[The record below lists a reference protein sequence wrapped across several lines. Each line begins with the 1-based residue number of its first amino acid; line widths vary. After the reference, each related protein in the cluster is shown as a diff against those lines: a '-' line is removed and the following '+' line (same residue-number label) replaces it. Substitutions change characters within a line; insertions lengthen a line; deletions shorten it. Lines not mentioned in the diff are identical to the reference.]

1 MTDERKSERRK
12 MAEDKLYEDE
22 LTYELR
28 VSNQAKVID
37 NAGREVSQRAQ
48 ELIERI
54 KEEDYRNAEERK
66 ELFLKSIEK
75 LEQATREQAQMREK
89 HIENIE
95 WTVLLGIDNWVE
107 MNQPQ
112 ELSTEFFDNPEIH
125 NVKLLY
131 ELEETS
137 SKEIVDLLA
146 EQINSPDKFYIGT
159 VNGRRELVFRAP
171 VFDHDEYYVSSQATE
186 DYIGGKKS
194 LKELA
199 AGIYDI
205 PDLVS
210 LTVDEEHINVGE
222 PLQESAITKKVNELA
237 TSKGN
242 SLEGQFIN
250 SDETIP
256 YTENVVNRE
265 GINDMNM
272 EVGNLVKVDNR
283 DYRIITRKKN
293 TEYGVMYSYDRYWD
307 EAFQS
312 FAMSSEWSADMNRVK
327 FEKVGT
333 VSIDENNSNI
343 ITLNREEE
351 QKFRD
356 AVYDFFKYG
365 NVGEILVRTT
375 PNSLVAV
382 GADGNLQLGIL
393 PKTLLKCHKSAE
405 DKHHGH
411 DLDVETLQDILKE
424 IRNPVMI
431 IKGSVVDSYVL
442 VSELRDKSNDTVI
455 ISVQFDKEYKHNLI
469 NNISSI
475 YGKQNFKDYL
485 TRQIEGNNLVA
496 CNTKKANEMAQS
508 LGLQLPPEE
517 TFISF
522 NDTITYSFDSVKKQ
536 NNDMIEQYKEKKQE
550 RTQVAI
556 ESTIDFEDPEI
567 GFVSAATEN
576 MPAGTKYRLVT
587 FGEKGHIVP
596 YQESGH
602 IYMDRAEAQDYI
614 EKHQD
619 ILEAVDFDEMVYQ
632 AGRKISEYEARQH
645 DIIDKGMHSFEFED
659 GYLYFSIDINDYSY
673 DGLYRIYDP
682 DNGKSR
688 EIVNIYDGY
697 REPVIEENMEYIERK
712 LGIYVNEHPLIGENG
727 EEIPREKASIYC
739 EWSEHDAFEGGRVYS
754 VSEFDQLMKVAD
766 NEWRELREKEREQYG
781 DEAFEILREQGMPQ
795 HQGYAKVKFTVYVP
809 GMETLTLRQ
818 DVGDGFGG
826 VINYI
831 NITSHAHYVEPLVA
845 AMQQELKNQLYDEFK
860 SEVKAGS
867 LEKSTIIP
875 RIREHLKNDFGVAS
889 NEDFNRLYRGDMPYY
904 TIKVTG
910 SEEAIPVY
918 SIEQRDGLYYRFM
931 DIPMPDQPLEEVLDD
946 NTILLNKDTIRS
958 YYEPFSSEDIVTIS
972 CNKEELVLTPSEQQ
986 ETLEYAV
993 ESFNEEQLK
1002 DLAERIFNKSYLTL
1016 DLPEDQEY
1024 AYMNTSEQVIDE
1036 IYNDLSTG
1044 RVGRHLEGVKDTINQ
1059 YRAIL
1064 ENLSSEDK
1072 ASRDIYVKEI
1082 TETEKVLDDLVKL
1095 SEQLEIPDISISNYE
1110 SSKPGQIEFDVNI
1123 GEEEIHKG
1131 QATFEEDGT
1140 VNWIFVDPV
1149 PVHDD
1154 KEGKIQWNPV
1164 KDLKIDWDKVIGKVK
1179 ELLQDL
1185 WKKSKEFMGS
1195 WESTAGNSDYSH
1207 NVQPETFAQSGN
1219 FNQTQR
1225 MSGQNVNEDK
1235 SFAEHAEEV
1244 NDLSAAATNI
1254 PEATGTE
1261 ENLSE
1266 EIMQDASAWYLDF
1279 SEMEVTDGY
1288 FYFTIETPDSK
1299 LLTGTY
1305 EIEKNKIEEIEQSFR
1320 YPEIKKHWKEIR
1332 NQCQRH
1338 ANAQAEYIV
1347 KNNLHRYAG
1356 EEKMSGSLY
1365 LGAVPNLLMICG
1377 ASKHFQFEFSQ
1388 DRIRECLEQ
1397 GITEEQ
1403 LLNALNDVKN
1413 PVMVLQGEKE
1423 NSFIIVTN
1431 YFDDQ
1436 GFPIMVS
1443 VEERQAQEDYES
1455 GIEVSGVYGQREFAA
1470 YVNHQIANRKVLAV
1484 DYNKADALYQSIGEK
1499 PAIFEQV
1506 ISFDESVAYNID
1518 SVKIPPTEKQ
1528 RTFARQIAETMDIEV
1543 PKEFSKEAYTSFIG
1557 ENVEEFKKVPSH
1569 KEKGEILQDEM
1580 EQGEKQTYFP
1590 EPVKMDLDEY
1600 LGTKGLRSPVSD
1612 YMLDKLK
1619 LPHGETHR
1627 QEQQRLKEAD
1637 RVEKEYQDR
1646 RNEAIEEYNAKVK
1659 AGEIIPKT
1667 ETERSL
1673 DRAKGHPDLE
1683 STQAARRM
1691 LLKRGIMTEKELAE
1705 SVKEWDANVTQL
1717 DKTKSQELFMFQGLQ
1732 LPEAFN
1738 SLDFDKSLHQ
1748 SNSIV
1753 KNNFAL
1759 NGQKQIHGEAA
1770 VTAEDIYGKFADA
1783 HKQFIKNAK
1792 VNRIPVVINA
1802 FGGPGSGKSVS
1813 CMDIC
1818 QQLKKLGYNAE
1829 YVQEYAKELVYDKN
1843 WDMLDGTPEHQF
1855 EVLKEQLNRVDRLYG
1870 SVDFIVTDSPVLLNG
1885 VYNKSLTPEYDNMVT
1900 SLYKDFENF
1909 SYFVERDASSYQQEG
1924 RIQNLEE
1931 SQKIDQEIK
1940 QLLKDKEVYFGT
1952 YNHDT
1957 IDKVVSNSIISFN
1970 RINHIEESASK
1981 KQIAYA
1987 EKIAKSLGIELPEE
2001 KTKAA
2006 YKTFISE
2013 NQEEFLKNNAPLR
2026 EQDASGSSYQDYL
2039 DMVAKNGSTLKDV
2052 PQEHYTDELL
2062 MAAVSNWGAAIKTI
2076 PEERITT
2083 EIAMA
2088 SVQQYGLNL
2097 KHVPDNL
2104 KDMEVCIE
2112 AYISSSG
2119 KSIRFT
2125 PNAIKNSVKEE
2136 GQKRLAE
2143 GNNVNPNFKRQLEI
2157 EQLQEQGQE
2166 WLAQIDNMLAEHES
2180 DPVAMV
2186 EDIAFAAKFYQYS
2199 SKNILL
2205 MRKQNPYL
2213 TYVASASAFEKMGY
2227 HVKEN
2232 EPALIGRVPVF
2243 AKYVV
2248 NESNERIYS
2257 WNYTPEIKKR
2267 LKEGTLKERQS
2278 VRKFQFVAAFYDI
2291 SQTDCPVED
2300 YPSIFHM
2307 GVSSELHQEAFDA
2320 MKEFA
2325 EKTLGFKVMV
2335 TDLKSISL
2343 RGNCEPDNKIIRI
2356 NEKLEATMALST
2368 LCHEIAHGIIHTSE
2382 NGANMSTAQK
2392 ECEADVMDI
2401 MLESSMGLP
2410 INESRREHLFS
2421 NFHAYKEEQAAK
2433 ENPYKVSLEKLIDRV
2448 QTKVFRH
2455 YVEDI
2460 NYYLNIHL
2468 PAEGS
2473 QNEVLAKEVVQN
2485 IALLD
2490 SAYGTTH
2497 KSVIDTE
2504 NELFDSR
2511 NVESYQ
2517 ELYRQTKEEY
2527 RLNNSFVPKL
2537 AVMKSMDGGD
2547 FYDLCDVQFLDETT
2561 ADLIRSYPETITPEY
2576 LTNVETGNILA
2587 LKENV
2592 LENSSLYLVTREGMQ
2607 DVTEVLKGKFEIVEN
2622 KINCGFDA
2630 VTEYECIHNLL
2641 KNGIEIEPVL
2651 MKTYEH
2657 LCNTFGFPKNL
2668 ENDSS
2673 MRLMAHIN
2681 LVTEGLSQN
2690 NRELIAEYI
2699 FRTSNYK
2706 KAEQYAEQI
2715 EKDPGSIKKL
2725 LQEMKLV
2732 DSYKYMLWTIEEYE
2746 NNNDVSERERI
2757 TTGAYNEAAIPVLSE
2772 NVKSLNEIN
2781 NSFLLV
2787 RKHASTES
2795 VKLYSIVAEDDLFRI
2810 AYVELNEYRPE
2821 TVYST
2826 VTFTDYEE
2834 AKRFYEQYLETPNT
2848 RLIDGEQAES
2858 LAELENKENQ
2868 IALSD
2873 ITSIGET
2880 VASKKYQY
2888 EEAGLGE
2895 EEALELLRSE
2905 IRKSYPENK
2914 SAERKEADSEIQVLK
2929 DFKKMVSSYGEE
2941 HFIELCNLDFNNH
2954 AGTGAHVDADD
2965 MKESLQLAQWLR
2977 EQREVLE
2984 NMNVAGIYD
2993 VIWCT
2998 DAALDSSVTASHIE
3012 RALNAVDYVVLSN
3025 EFSNLEAEFEGFEE
3039 YNNVLATLKEAHVAP
3054 DKFCYVDFDAA
3065 PGPYLYTSDRAGNIY
3080 RKSLS
3085 SEWDGSV
3092 RDLNVRLKEAGYEIC
3107 TNLDDFRAYSA
3118 NNRLGCSDAPEK
3130 EKNEAYIRI
3139 LESTS
3144 DILPKNSILSIYD
3157 FKNSLD
3163 KVSSG
3168 SAEIKD
3174 DITYKLVTRK
3184 NQEIHSYI
3192 DTYSGADGQN
3202 VYEQLYEKAKDKNP
3216 ELSRV
3221 ISKQYY
3227 QDQINFNEKHLIKP
3241 LLEQLKS
3248 EKKQAGESEE
3258 LSGLLESTDKLK
3270 EEIKKLDLSPADA
3283 ELLKLNAGN
3292 INTEQINE
3300 AVKQMQMNQQAQ
3312 QRNMKRRQE
3321 EISIL

>member
-48 ELIERI
+48 ELIEGI

-210 LTVDEEHINVGE
+210 LTVDEEHINMAGT
-222 PLQESAITKKVNELA
+222 P
-237 TSKGN
+237 
-242 SLEGQFIN
+242 
-250 SDETIP
+250 
-256 YTENVVNRE
+256 EN
-265 GINDMNM
+265 DSSM
-272 EVGNLVKVDNR
+272 EVESIFYDVCTAENLLPEDE
-283 DYRIITRKKN
+283 RK
-293 TEYGVMYSYDRYWD
+293 
-307 EAFQS
+307 
-312 FAMSSEWSADMNRVK
+312 
-327 FEKVGT
+327 
-333 VSIDENNSNI
+333 SIDDSFQMEQQKWKK
-343 ITLNREEE
+343 TLN
-351 QKFRD
+351 KFSDGALR
-356 AVYDFFKYG
+356 ANKPIEI
-365 NVGEILVRTT
+365 GET
-375 PNSLVAV
+375 PNVAILSNANPLKIVITYSALRNSMADINTSSRRHSHGHALKKEELDNILDYLRTPLLVFR
-382 GADGNLQLGIL
+382 
-393 PKTLLKCHKSAE
+393 E
-405 DKHHGH
+405 DKIGTTSLTIVT
-411 DLDVETLQDILKE
+411 DGKNAEGKE
-424 IRNPVMI
+424 IVI
-431 IKGSVVDSYVL
+431 ALALDK
-442 VSELRDKSNDTVI
+442 KSNRMIVNKVSTI
-455 ISVQFDKEYKHNLI
+455 FPA
-469 NNISSI
+469 NNIRE
-475 YGKQNFKDYL
+475 Y
-485 TRQIEGNNLVA
+485 IEDKIENHTLIAIN
-496 CNTKKANEMAQS
+496 KKANELMSDGRSFPRGQ
-508 LGLQLPPEE
+508 
-517 TFISF
+517 FISF
-522 NDTITYSFDSVKKQ
+522 DNNVPYIKNVVNLVKLKEMDVEELEEIGVVRNVVKQVELPDSLT
-536 NNDMIEQYKEKKQE
+536 EE

-587 FGEKGHIVP
+587 FGEKGHLVP

-697 REPVIEENMEYIERK
+697 REPVIEENMEYIKRK
-712 LGIYVNEHPLIGENG
+712 LYMYVNEHPLIGENG

-826 VINYI
+826 MINYI

-918 SIEQRDGLYYRFM
+918 SIEQRDGLYYRFI

-1016 DLPEDQEY
+1016 DLPEEQEY
-1024 AYMNTSEQVIDE
+1024 AYINTSEQVIDE

-1044 RVGRHLEGVKDTINQ
+1044 RVERHLEGVKDTINQ

-1095 SEQLEIPDISISNYE
+1095 SEQLEVPDISISNYE
-1110 SSKPGQIEFDVNI
+1110 SGKPGQIEFDVNI

-1131 QATFEEDGT
+1131 QATFEDDGT

-1235 SFAEHAEEV
+1235 SFAEEV

-1338 ANAQAEYIV
+1338 TNAQVEYIV

-1443 VEERQAQEDYES
+1443 VEERQAQKDYES

-1499 PAIFEQV
+1499 PAIIEQV

-1557 ENVEEFKKVPSH
+1557 ENVEKFKKVPSH
-1569 KEKGEILQDEM
+1569 KEKGEILQDE
-1580 EQGEKQTYFP
+1580 
-1590 EPVKMDLDEY
+1590 
-1600 LGTKGLRSPVSD
+1600 
-1612 YMLDKLK
+1612 
-1619 LPHGETHR
+1619 
-1627 QEQQRLKEAD
+1627 
-1637 RVEKEYQDR
+1637 
-1646 RNEAIEEYNAKVK
+1646 N
-1659 AGEIIPKT
+1659 
-1667 ETERSL
+1667 
-1673 DRAKGHPDLE
+1673 
-1683 STQAARRM
+1683 
-1691 LLKRGIMTEKELAE
+1691 
-1705 SVKEWDANVTQL
+1705 SVKEKSFAEQVDEVLAGTANQYNALKVCDTPQLLLEVGCEQLPMLFTQKHLRDTLQPLSKQNSKWHGLTEQQIKKLPELLADPVMIYDSQTQKNSIVVVTSEIDTRDFPVIVSIKANGKGTYELQKIDSNFITSVYGRRNFAGHITDVVNNGDL
-1717 DKTKSQELFMFQGLQ
+1717 LYWNKQKSQELFRVSRLQ
-1732 LPEAFN
+1732 LPGCLN
-1738 SLDFDKSLHQ
+1738 NLDFDKILHQ

-1753 KNNFAL
+1753 KNNFAI
-1759 NGQKQIHGEAA
+1759 NGQKQIHDEAA

-1783 HKQFIKNAK
+1783 HKQFIKNAE

-1885 VYNKSLTPEYDNMVT
+1885 VYNKAITPEYDNMVT

-1931 SQKIDQEIK
+1931 SQKIDEEIK
-1940 QLLKDKEVYFGT
+1940 QLLKDKEVYFGI

-1957 IDKVVSNSIISFN
+1957 IDKVVSNSIITFN

-2052 PQEHYTDELL
+2052 PQEHYTDELI

-2136 GQKRLAE
+2136 GQKRLAK

-2166 WLAQIDNMLAEHES
+2166 WLAQIDNMLTEHES

-2205 MRKQNPYL
+2205 MRKQNPYI

-2257 WNYTPEIKKR
+2257 WNYTPEIKKK
-2267 LKEGTLKERQS
+2267 LKDGTLKEQQA

-2410 INESRREHLFS
+2410 INESRREHLFN

-2433 ENPYKVSLEKLIDRV
+2433 EHPYEVSLEKLIDRV

-2473 QNEVLAKEVVQN
+2473 QNEVLAKDVVQN

-2490 SAYGTTH
+2490 SAYGTIH

-2537 AVMKSMDGGD
+2537 AVMKSMDGGN

-2592 LENSSLYLVTREGMQ
+2592 LENSSLYLVTREGLQ

-2826 VTFTDYEE
+2826 ATFTDYEE

-2880 VASKKYQY
+2880 VASKKYRY

-3092 RDLNVRLKEAGYEIC
+3092 RDLNARLKEAGYEIC